1 MLSRS
6 LCEAELKGSGR
17 SVVRIKGNKSEGN
30 TKKAKTKHKNVQRL
44 NMASSRFERTL
55 CQSPA
60 GKQLAQVLI
69 GR

>member
-1 MLSRS
+1 M
-6 LCEAELKGSGR
+6 
-17 SVVRIKGNKSEGN
+17 RIKGNKSEGN

-44 NMASSRFERTL
+44 NMALSRFERTL